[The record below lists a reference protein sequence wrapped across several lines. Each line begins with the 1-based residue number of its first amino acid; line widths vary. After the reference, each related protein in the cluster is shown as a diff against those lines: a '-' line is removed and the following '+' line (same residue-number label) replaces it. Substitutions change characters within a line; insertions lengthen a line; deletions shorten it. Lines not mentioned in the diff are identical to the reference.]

1 VYSKAWVILLFQFV
15 LKLSDLAYKYL
26 FRLRA
31 VEGVSKLLTDAALFN
46 LISSS
51 AACNAFSKLIVPYF
65 MNNLFF

>member
-1 VYSKAWVILLFQFV
+1 V

-51 AACNAFSKLIVPYF
+51 AVMLLSKLIVPYF

>member
-1 VYSKAWVILLFQFV
+1 LGDLTISICAKV
-15 LKLSDLAYKYL
+15 SDLAYKYL

>member
-1 VYSKAWVILLFQFV
+1 VYSNSKAWVILL
-15 LKLSDLAYKYL
+15 LSICAKLSDLAYKYL

-51 AACNAFSKLIVPYF
+51 AACNAFKQTHRSL
-65 MNNLFF
+65 LHE